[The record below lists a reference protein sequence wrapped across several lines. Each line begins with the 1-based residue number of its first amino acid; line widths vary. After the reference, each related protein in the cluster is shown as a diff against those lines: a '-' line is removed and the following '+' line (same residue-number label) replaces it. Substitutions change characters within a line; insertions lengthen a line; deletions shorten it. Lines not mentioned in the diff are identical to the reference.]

1 MHIGKIDSAC
11 PHNHID
17 SWKLET
23 ENDNVKSLF
32 EFNDV
37 IGEKHVLEVI
47 ENEKYLGDVMQ
58 NNGKNDKN
66 IVARMKKGRGANN
79 QICQLLKDLCLG
91 QYYFEAA
98 NILRNSLLLST
109 LLTNSES
116 CEVYNQICEV
126 YNQI

>member
-23 ENDNVKSLF
+23 ENDKVKSLF
-32 EFNDV
+32 ELNDV

-47 ENEKYLGDVMQ
+47 DNEKYLGDVMQ

-66 IVARMKKGRGANN
+66 IVARMKKGRGAIN